1 MKEVHMI
8 HISATEAKVHFG
20 KWLDVARQETVS
32 IEKQGRSVAVIL
44 SQEEFERLNEV
55 DELMWSLKAEA
66 AKKEGLLSV
75 EESENFL
82 NDLLNA

>member
-1 MKEVHMI
+1 
-8 HISATEAKVHFG
+8 
-20 KWLDVARQETVS
+20 
-32 IEKQGRSVAVIL
+32 
-44 SQEEFERLNEV
+44 
-55 DELMWSLKAEA
+55 MWSLKAEA